1 MKYSNL
7 SLFILL
13 LSIAE
18 LSFGQSSQADSLKA
32 VLESLDEDTSKV
44 STLIAICQEEYNQAP
59 ADALLYGN
67 EALDLSER
75 LDYQKGMALA
85 NKFIGLCYYFQGD
98 YWKTINY
105 WQQSLISFEAI
116 NDKAGISNIHNNI
129 GAVYYSAG
137 DETRALEYYQKSL
150 EAAKEAADTLRIIT
164 VSLTIGNI
172 FLDIDSTYNKAQEYF
187 LAALPLIESLGDHNA
202 EGIATVNLGEIYY
215 GRGELD
221 TALYY
226 YERSLD
232 ALKVSNSGNV
242 PFAMTCIGKVYMQ
255 REEFGKAIEI
265 QKEAYE
271 IAEMSDAKLE
281 MTSSLFGLAETYFR
295 QGDITSSISTY
306 RKAEKIAEEI
316 GANYELREV
325 YRELSDS
332 YAVISDYQN
341 AYKYLSLKHDIDSLL
356 LILSD
361 DRQTELMNFSNNILK
376 QEKET
381 EIEVLQQQSMIEQL
395 KSRRQKAVIIGI
407 GSLGLL
413 LLVLAVRFYKQTQYI
428 KGINVKI
435 KGQHDEIKGQHDE
448 IEAQR
453 DEIEAQRDEVEAQ
466 RDLLETQRD
475 VVVLQKDEII
485 DSINYAK
492 RIQSA
497 MLPPEIYITELLNEN
512 FILYKPR
519 DIVSGDF
526 YWIKQ
531 VKQYIIVLA
540 ADCTGHGVPGA
551 LMSMLGISYLNEI
564 VQRREITQ
572 ANQILNELRKQ
583 IKFSLRQHGKPD
595 EAKDGID
602 MALCVL
608 DLKNMRMQYA
618 GANSPLYLI
627 RDVEDISELQEIK
640 PDRMPIGYYQ
650 GKDKTFTNL
659 DIQLEI
665 GDTFYIFSDG
675 YIDQKGG
682 KDNKKFMSKNFKN
695 LLLEVHD
702 QAMHDQKEILENTL
716 SDWMGDHAQIDD
728 LLVVGVRV

>member
-1 MKYSNL
+1 MS
-7 SLFILL
+7 
-13 LSIAE
+13 
-18 LSFGQSSQADSLKA
+18 
-32 VLESLDEDTSKV
+32 
-44 STLIAICQEEYNQAP
+44 
-59 ADALLYGN
+59 
-67 EALDLSER
+67 
-75 LDYQKGMALA
+75 
-85 NKFIGLCYYFQGD
+85 
-98 YWKTINY
+98 
-105 WQQSLISFEAI
+105 
-116 NDKAGISNIHNNI
+116 
-129 GAVYYSAG
+129 
-137 DETRALEYYQKSL
+137 RA
-150 EAAKEAADTLRIIT
+150 
-164 VSLTIGNI
+164 
-172 FLDIDSTYNKAQEYF
+172 
-187 LAALPLIESLGDHNA
+187 
-202 EGIATVNLGEIYY
+202 
-215 GRGELD
+215 
-221 TALYY
+221 
-226 YERSLD
+226 
-232 ALKVSNSGNV
+232 GNV

-271 IAEMSDAKLE
+271 IAKKSEVKLE
-281 MTSSLFGLAETYFR
+281 MTASLLGLAETYFR
-295 QGDITSSISTY
+295 QGDITSSIATN

-332 YAVISDYQN
+332 YAIKSDYKN
-341 AYKYLSLKHDIDSLL
+341 AYKYLSLKHDIDSSL
-356 LILSD
+356 LILSE

-376 QEKET
+376 QEKEA

-395 KSRRQKAVIIGI
+395 KSRKQKAFTIGI

-428 KGINVKI
+428 KGINVK
-435 KGQHDEIKGQHDE
+435 IKGQHDE

-519 DIVSGDF
+519 DIISGDF

-531 VKQYIIVLA
+531 VKEYIILAA

-564 VQRREITQ
+564 AQRREITQ

-627 RDVEDISELQEIK
+627 RDVEDISELKEIK
-640 PDRMPIGYYQ
+640 ADRMPIGYYQ
-650 GKDKTFTNL
+650 GKDKTFTNH

-695 LLLEVHD
+695 LLLEIHD
-702 QAMHDQKEILENTL
+702 QPMYDQKDILDKTL
-716 SDWMGDHAQIDD
+716 SDWMGRNSQIDD
-728 LLVVGVRV
+728 ILVIGVRV